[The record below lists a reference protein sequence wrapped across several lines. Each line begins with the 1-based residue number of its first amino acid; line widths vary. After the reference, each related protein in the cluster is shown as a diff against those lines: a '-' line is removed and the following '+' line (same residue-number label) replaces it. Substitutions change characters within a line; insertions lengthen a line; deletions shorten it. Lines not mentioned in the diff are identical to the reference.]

1 MLYKQL
7 LAWLL
12 QGSLYDP
19 FHEFFIVKDNKAD
32 DSILIIGDEGERTR
46 SKSRSYELKLELVPG
61 NTFEIMNLQLYIA
74 TWQGRWGVKGIVL
87 RSYFWTWANNT
98 LNESEHPRYL
108 SHLPTTK
115 LYFCWKSK
123 EQFTELNKGVA
134 KSLIFHHIMWCTY
147 TILNFWLSADVKMVK
162 AALIILKGHSGLIS
176 KKY

>member
-74 TWQGRWGVKGIVL
+74 TWQGR
-87 RSYFWTWANNT
+87 
-98 LNESEHPRYL
+98 
-108 SHLPTTK
+108 
-115 LYFCWKSK
+115 
-123 EQFTELNKGVA
+123 
-134 KSLIFHHIMWCTY
+134 
-147 TILNFWLSADVKMVK
+147 
-162 AALIILKGHSGLIS
+162 
-176 KKY
+176 